1 MKENEKEKAG
11 IITKASASYSDMF
24 LLRTAIQLS
33 NPLGGALDKLLSLL
47 GEPYQQKRLQ
57 HFIIELDTRLKRI
70 EESINIEPSEP
81 LHDLMMQVFND
92 VIKTRSEEKRKYF
105 ANLITNQVVND
116 HVWDDAETACR
127 LLADLT
133 DMHIKILQEALK
145 APECNGGFEGLHIVM
160 FTNYRHEIPKDMTI
174 PPTNIKPKFQELH
187 IAVLNMAGSE
197 LIARGLLHDEG
208 IGRLNT
214 DNMEMFRATEMAQWL
229 MDWIAEPKESA

>member
-1 MKENEKEKAG
+1 MKENKKDKAG
-11 IITKASASYSDMF
+11 IITKASASYSDMS

-47 GEPYQQKRLQ
+47 GEPYQQKRFQ
-57 HFIIELDTRLKRI
+57 HFIIELDARLKRI

-145 APECNGGFEGLHIVM
+145 APKCEAYNNQRIILL
-160 FTNYRHEIPKDMTI
+160 TNYYEGISNG
-174 PPTNIKPKFQELH
+174 PTDISPYFPELH
-187 IAVLNMAGSE
+187 IAVLKMACSE
-197 LIARGLLHDEG
+197 LIAKGLLHDAG
-208 IGRLNT
+208 IGGYA
-214 DNMEMFRATEMAQWL
+214 DSGGAMELFRATEMAQWL